1 MFSDWSL
8 SNKQIFSDKKILELG
23 SGVGFTGITIAK
35 HCAIKSMLMTDCHIE
50 VLKTI
55 DENIQINFP
64 GACSEQKETMTL
76 YRTEDKVIGNIY
88 YNIFKVL

>member
-1 MFSDWSL
+1 MLSDWSL
-8 SNKQIFSDKKILELG
+8 SNKQIFSNKKILELG

-35 HCAIKSMLMTDCHIE
+35 HCGIESMLMTDCHNE

-64 GACSEQKETMTL
+64 SISNPQIDKITL
-76 YRTEDKVIGNIY
+76 YKAENKIIGNII
-88 YNIFKVL
+88 IFCF